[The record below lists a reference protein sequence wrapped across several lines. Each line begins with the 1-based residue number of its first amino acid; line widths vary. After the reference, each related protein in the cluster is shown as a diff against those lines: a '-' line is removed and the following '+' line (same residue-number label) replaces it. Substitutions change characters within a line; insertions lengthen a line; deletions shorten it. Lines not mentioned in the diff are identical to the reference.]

1 MELEFLIEEAK
12 NDLKYDK
19 VNLSDSIHNIGN
31 LISKWIEYHVQ
42 EKKIVFKL
50 EKLLNEL
57 KTKKWLYY
65 SGKSNPETYK
75 KNPFGLK
82 LLKTDVPQFIDSD
95 PEILK
100 IREELN
106 IQNEKLFVIDEVVK
120 GLKSRSFEINSIIRW
135 NEYLQGK

>member
-1 MELEFLIEEAK
+1 MDLEKLIEEAK
-12 NDLKYDK
+12 VDLKYDK
-19 VNLSDSIHNIGN
+19 VNLSDSIHVISS
-31 LISKWIEYHVQ
+31 LISKWIDYHVR
-42 EKKIVFKL
+42 EKKVVFGL
-50 EKLLNEL
+50 EKVLNEL

-65 SGKSNPETYK
+65 SGKSSAETYK

-95 PEILK
+95 PEIQK
-100 IREELN
+100 VREELN
-106 IQNEKLFVIDEVVK
+106 IQNEKLFVIDEVIK

>member
-1 MELEFLIEEAK
+1 MNLDELISEAK
-12 NDLKYDK
+12 NDLRYDK
-19 VNLSDSIHNIGN
+19 VNISDSIHNISG
-31 LISKWIEYHVQ
+31 LISKWIEYHVN
-42 EKKIVFKL
+42 EKKIIFKL
-50 EKLLNEL
+50 EKVLNEL

-65 SGKSNPETYK
+65 SGKSSAETYK

-95 PEILK
+95 PEIQK
-100 IREELN
+100 VREELN

-120 GLKSRSFEINSIIRW
+120 ELKSRSFEINSIIRW